1 MPATNN
7 ASSNADNQPHQDH
20 RLAFLRGYFSRPK
33 EVGSFIPSS
42 RFIDKRI
49 VNTAALKTAKLAVEL
64 GPGTGGSTKT
74 FLKAMAPGR
83 ETPRHRDQLRLR
95 KAPQAKHRRS
105 ASV

>member
-7 ASSNADNQPHQDH
+7 ASSNADNQPYQDH

-42 RFIDKRI
+42 RFIENRI
-49 VNTAALKTAKLAVEL
+49 VNTAALKTAKLAVKL
-64 GPGTGGSTKT
+64 GPGTGGSTKAL
-74 FLKAMAPGR
+74 LKAMALGR

-95 KAPQAKHRRS
+95 KAPQAKHRRP
-105 ASV
+105 ALV